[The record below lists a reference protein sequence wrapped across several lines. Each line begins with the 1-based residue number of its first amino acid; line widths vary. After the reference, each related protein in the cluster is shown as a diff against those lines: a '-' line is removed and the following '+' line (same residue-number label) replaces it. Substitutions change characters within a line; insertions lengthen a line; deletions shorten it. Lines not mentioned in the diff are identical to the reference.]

1 MWEIVRNAMW
11 QQPQILAN
19 KRSESNNYNNNNEK
33 IKKNDNLNK

>member
-1 MWEIVRNAMW
+1 MW

-19 KRSESNNYNNNNEK
+19 KRSESNNNNNEK